1 MKYKSIFDII
11 GPIMVGPS
19 SSHTAGAVRIGQ
31 IARRIFGMEPEE
43 IHIHFYGSFAE
54 TYKGHAT
61 DIAVIAGLLDFET
74 DDPRIQDAILIA
86 QKKGIQIHF
95 YTEEM
100 VPSHPNTLEI
110 KLVKGDETLEL
121 TGISVGGGAV
131 QISELNGFS
140 LNLSGE
146 NPAMLI
152 YHKDAYGVVA
162 SVAVIL
168 ANHKINISRM
178 NVSRIE
184 RDSMALMVIETDQT
198 IQEEILKEIGLKDNV
213 KKVYVLSA

>member
-1 MKYKSIFDII
+1 MKYKSVFDIM

-61 DIAVIAGLLDFET
+61 DIAVIAGLLNFET
-74 DDPRIQDAILIA
+74 DDSRIRDAIEIA
-86 QKKGIQIHF
+86 KKKGIHIKF

-100 VPSHPNTLEI
+100 VPAHPNTLQI
-110 KLVKGDETLEL
+110 KLVKGDEILEL
-121 TGISVGGGAV
+121 TGVSVGGGAV
-131 QISELNGFS
+131 QITELNGFD

-152 YHKDAYGVVA
+152 YHIDAYGVIA
-162 SVAVIL
+162 SVAGIL
-168 ANHKINISRM
+168 ANYKINISKM

-184 RDSMALMVIETDQT
+184 KNSMALMVIETDQA
-198 IQEEILKEIGLKDNV
+198 IQEEILKEISMKDNV
-213 KKVYVLSA
+213 KKVYVLAS

>member
-1 MKYKSIFDII
+1 MKYKSVFDIM

-61 DIAVIAGLLDFET
+61 DIAVIAGLLNFET
-74 DDPRIQDAILIA
+74 DDSRIRDAIEIA
-86 QKKGIQIHF
+86 KKKGIHIKF

-100 VPSHPNTLEI
+100 VPAHPNTLQI
-110 KLVKGDETLEL
+110 KLVKGNEILEL
-121 TGISVGGGAV
+121 TGVSVGGGAV
-131 QISELNGFS
+131 QITELNGFD

-152 YHKDAYGVVA
+152 YHIDAYGVIA
-162 SVAVIL
+162 SVAGIL
-168 ANHKINISRM
+168 ANYKINISKM

-184 RDSMALMVIETDQT
+184 KNSMALMVIETDQV
-198 IQEEILKEIGLKDNV
+198 IQEEILKEISMKDNV
-213 KKVYVLSA
+213 KKVYVLAS

>member
-1 MKYKSIFDII
+1 MKYKSVFDII

-61 DIAVIAGLLDFET
+61 DVAVIAGLLDFET
-74 DDPRIQDAILIA
+74 DDSRIQDAIHIA
-86 QKKGIQIHF
+86 KKKGIHIEF
-95 YTEEM
+95 NTEET
-100 VPSHPNTLEI
+100 VPTHPNTIRI
-110 KLVKGDETLEL
+110 KLVRGDEALEL
-121 TGISVGGGAV
+121 TGVSVGGGVV
-131 QISELNGFS
+131 QIIELNGFD

-152 YHKDAYGVVA
+152 YHIDAYGVVA
-162 SVAVIL
+162 SVAGIL
-168 ANHKINISRM
+168 ADYKINISRM
-178 NVSRIE
+178 IVSRIE
-184 RDSMALMVIETDQT
+184 KDSMALMVIETDQV
-198 IQEEILKEIGLKDNV
+198 IQEDILKEIAMKDNV
-213 KKVYVLSA
+213 KKVYVLDS

>member
-1 MKYKSIFDII
+1 MKYKSVFDIM

-61 DIAVIAGLLDFET
+61 DIAVIAGLLNFET
-74 DDPRIQDAILIA
+74 DDSRIRDAIEIA
-86 QKKGIQIHF
+86 KKKGIHIKF

-100 VPSHPNTLEI
+100 VPAHPNTLQI
-110 KLVKGDETLEL
+110 KLVKGNETLEL
-121 TGISVGGGAV
+121 TGVSVGGGAV
-131 QISELNGFS
+131 QITELNGFD

-152 YHKDAYGVVA
+152 YHIDAYGVIA
-162 SVAVIL
+162 SVAGIL
-168 ANHKINISRM
+168 ANYKINISKM

-184 RDSMALMVIETDQT
+184 KNSMALMVIETDQV
-198 IQEEILKEIGLKDNV
+198 IQEEILKEISMKDNV
-213 KKVYVLSA
+213 KKVYVLAS

>member
-1 MKYKSIFDII
+1 MKYKSVFDII

-74 DDPRIQDAILIA
+74 DDSRIRDAINIA
-86 QKKGIQIHF
+86 KKKGISIKF
-95 YTEEM
+95 YTEET
-100 VPSHPNTLEI
+100 VPTHPNTLRI
-110 KLVKGDETLEL
+110 KLIKGDETLEL
-121 TGISVGGGAV
+121 TGVSVGGGAV
-131 QISELNGFS
+131 QITELNGFD

-152 YHKDAYGVVA
+152 YHIDAYGVIA
-162 SVAVIL
+162 SVAGIL
-168 ANHKINISRM
+168 ATYKINISRM

-184 RDSMALMVIETDQT
+184 KDSMALMIIETDQA
-198 IQEEILKEIGLKDNV
+198 IQEEILKEIAMKDNV
-213 KKVYVLSA
+213 KKVYVLAS

>member
-1 MKYKSIFDII
+1 MKYKSVFDIM

-61 DIAVIAGLLDFET
+61 DIAVIAGLLNFET
-74 DDPRIQDAILIA
+74 DDSRIRDAIEIA
-86 QKKGIQIHF
+86 KKKGIHIKF

-100 VPSHPNTLEI
+100 VPAHPNTLQI
-110 KLVKGDETLEL
+110 KLVKGDEILEL
-121 TGISVGGGAV
+121 TGVSVGGGAV
-131 QISELNGFS
+131 QITELNGFD

-152 YHKDAYGVVA
+152 YHIDAYGVIA
-162 SVAVIL
+162 SVAGIL
-168 ANHKINISRM
+168 ANYKINISKM

-184 RDSMALMVIETDQT
+184 KNSMALMVIETDQV
-198 IQEEILKEIGLKDNV
+198 IQEEILKEISMKDNV
-213 KKVYVLSA
+213 KKVYVLAS